1 MPVQFAVLFLAIVPL
16 AFLIFA
22 WVSIG
27 TPKIL
32 KRTAMLAVIVPAV
45 HLMLAVIVPA
55 VHLLFLLIT
64 GSRNIFGF
72 FVKDIIVCAIPF
84 LCVFLNVRRFDKSI
98 SLKRALMFWLPD

>member
-45 HLMLAVIVPA
+45 HL
-55 VHLLFLLIT
+55 LFLLMT

-72 FVKDIIVCAIPF
+72 FVKDIIVCAVKDIIVCAIPF

>member
-1 MPVQFAVLFLAIVPL
+1 MPYQFAVLFLVAVLFPAIVPL

-45 HLMLAVIVPA
+45 HL
-55 VHLLFLLIT
+55 LFLLMT